1 MAATVVRP
9 PIASTHSGRAPAIM
23 LGLAMLVGLG
33 FVAGFAFP
41 YFAGGEALGQYR
53 GKETWIFMHL
63 GGGMI
68 ALLVGPG
75 QLWLGHKNRKIE
87 VHRKLGLVYMGAI
100 AVSVTAAFYLATHTA
115 LGWVFGA
122 GLMGLAIAWIVTTGM
137 AFVAVRRSRL
147 DQHQEW
153 MIRSYVVT
161 FAFVTFR
168 AMFALLHAAQV
179 GTRAEQ
185 FAMASWFCWAVPLLV
200 VESVIQG
207 RRIFGRGAEAPL
219 KVRVTRQDARV
230 SAAR

>member
-9 PIASTHSGRAPAIM
+9 PITSTHSGRAPAIM

-53 GKETWIFMHL
+53 GKEAWIFMHL
-63 GGGMI
+63 SGGMI

-137 AFVAVRRSRL
+137 AYVAVRRSLL

-161 FAFVTFR
+161 FGFVFFR
-168 AMFALLHAAQV
+168 IFAGIMQATGIGSLQ
-179 GTRAEQ
+179 EQ
-185 FAMASWFCWAVPLLV
+185 LSAASWFCWAAPLLV
-200 VESVIQG
+200 TEAILQG
-207 RRIFGRGAEAPL
+207 RKIF
-219 KVRVTRQDARV
+219 AR
-230 SAAR
+230 

>member
-1 MAATVVRP
+1 MASTVVKP
-9 PIASTHSGRAPAIM
+9 PLATSNAGRGSAIM

-53 GKETWIFMHL
+53 GKEAWIFMHL

-75 QLWLGHKNRKIE
+75 QLWLGLSNRKID

-122 GLMGLAIAWIVTTGM
+122 GLMGLAIAWIITTGL
-137 AFVAVRRSRL
+137 AFVAVRRGL
-147 DQHQEW
+147 LQQHREW

-161 FAFVTFR
+161 FGFVFFR
-168 AMFALLHAAQV
+168 IFAGVMQATGV
-179 GTRAEQ
+179 GNLQEQ
-185 FAMASWFCWAVPLLV
+185 LTAASWFCWAAPLLV
-200 VESVIQG
+200 TEAILQG
-207 RRIFGRGAEAPL
+207 RKIFA
-219 KVRVTRQDARV
+219 V
-230 SAAR
+230 SRS

>member
-1 MAATVVRP
+1 MAATVARP
-9 PIASTHSGRAPAIM
+9 PIRSTHTGRAPAIM

-53 GKETWIFMHL
+53 GKEPWIFMHL

-100 AVSVTAAFYLATHTA
+100 AVSVNAAFYLATHTA
-115 LGWVFGA
+115 VGWVFGA

-137 AFVAVRRSRL
+137 AFVAVRRSLL

-161 FAFVTFR
+161 FGFVFFR
-168 AMFALLHAAQV
+168 IFAGIMQATGIGSLQ
-179 GTRAEQ
+179 EQ
-185 FAMASWFCWAVPLLV
+185 LSAASWFCWAAPLLV
-200 VESVIQG
+200 TEAILQG
-207 RRIFGRGAEAPL
+207 RKIF
-219 KVRVTRQDARV
+219 AR
-230 SAAR
+230 

>member
-9 PIASTHSGRAPAIM
+9 PITSTHSGRAPAIM

-75 QLWLGHKNRKIE
+75 QLWLGHKNSKIE

-137 AFVAVRRSRL
+137 AYVAVRRSLL

-161 FAFVTFR
+161 FGFVFFR
-168 AMFALLHAAQV
+168 IFAGIMQATGIGSLQ
-179 GTRAEQ
+179 EQ
-185 FAMASWFCWAVPLLV
+185 LSAASWFCWAAPLLV
-200 VESVIQG
+200 TEAILQG
-207 RRIFGRGAEAPL
+207 RKIF
-219 KVRVTRQDARV
+219 AR
-230 SAAR
+230 

>member
-1 MAATVVRP
+1 MAATVARP
-9 PIASTHSGRAPAIM
+9 PIRSTHTGRAPAIM

-137 AFVAVRRSRL
+137 AFVAVRRSLL

-161 FAFVTFR
+161 FGFVFFR
-168 AMFALLHAAQV
+168 IFAGIMQATGIGSLE
-179 GTRAEQ
+179 EQ
-185 FAMASWFCWAVPLLV
+185 LSAASWFCWAAPLLV
-200 VESVIQG
+200 TEAILQG
-207 RRIFGRGAEAPL
+207 RKIF
-219 KVRVTRQDARV
+219 AR
-230 SAAR
+230 

>member
-9 PIASTHSGRAPAIM
+9 PITSTHSGRAPAIM

-53 GKETWIFMHL
+53 GKEAWIFMHL

-137 AFVAVRRSRL
+137 AFVAVRRSLL

-161 FAFVTFR
+161 FGFVFFR
-168 AMFALLHAAQV
+168 IFAGIMQATGIGSLQ
-179 GTRAEQ
+179 EQ
-185 FAMASWFCWAVPLLV
+185 LSAASWFCWAAPLLV
-200 VESVIQG
+200 TEAILQG
-207 RRIFGRGAEAPL
+207 RKIFA
-219 KVRVTRQDARV
+219 VR
-230 SAAR
+230 

>member
-1 MAATVVRP
+1 MAATVARP
-9 PIASTHSGRAPAIM
+9 PIRSTHTGRAPAIM

-53 GKETWIFMHL
+53 GKEPWIFMHL

-137 AFVAVRRSRL
+137 AFVAVRRSLL

-161 FAFVTFR
+161 FGFVFFR
-168 AMFALLHAAQV
+168 IITGIMQATGIGSLPEQLAA
-179 GTRAEQ
+179 
-185 FAMASWFCWAVPLLV
+185 ASWFCWAAPLLV
-200 VESVIQG
+200 TEAFLQG
-207 RRIFGRGAEAPL
+207 RKIF
-219 KVRVTRQDARV
+219 AR
-230 SAAR
+230 